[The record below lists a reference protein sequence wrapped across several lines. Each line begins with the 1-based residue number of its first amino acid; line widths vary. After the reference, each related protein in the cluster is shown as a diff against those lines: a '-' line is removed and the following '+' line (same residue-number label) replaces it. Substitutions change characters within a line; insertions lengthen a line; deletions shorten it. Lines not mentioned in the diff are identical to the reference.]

1 MRSRYSAFH
10 EGEIDYLIATLHP
23 SKRQA
28 TDRES
33 LARTV
38 STTTWTGLRI
48 LAVEGGTEG
57 EDTGQVEFVAY
68 HSEAGGAA
76 KHPDRVTKELHERS
90 RFVKEDG
97 RWLYLSGIHENL
109 LPVPK
114 PGRNDPCWCGSG
126 KKYKKC
132 HG

>member
-10 EGEIDYLIATLHP
+10 EGKIDYLIATLHP

-48 LAVEGGTEG
+48 LAVEGGTED
-57 EDTGQVEFVAY
+57 ENTGQVEFVTCY
-68 HSEAGGAA
+68 REGRAA
-76 KHPDRVTKELHERS
+76 KHQDGATKQLHERS

-97 RWLYLSGIHENL
+97 RWFYLSGSYENL
-109 LPVPK
+109 LHVPK
-114 PGRNDPCWCGSG
+114 PGRNAPCWCGSG
-126 KKYKKC
+126 KKHKKC

>member
-10 EGEIDYLIATLHP
+10 EGKIDYLIATLHP

-48 LAVEGGTEG
+48 LAVESGTEG
-57 EDTGQVEFVAY
+57 EATGQVEFVAFY
-68 HSEAGGAA
+68 REGGAA
-76 KHPDRVTKELHERS
+76 GPHGGATKQLHERS
-90 RFVKEDG
+90 RFVKEHG
-97 RWLYLSGIHENL
+97 RWFYLSGAHENL
-109 LPVPK
+109 LPIPK

-126 KKYKKC
+126 KKLKKC